1 MSPERDDPNE
11 EHDQDL
17 YEDVP
22 PRSIFAAT
30 WFRVVLV
37 VIVLGVVG
45 AVAVP
50 YVLDWM
56 NPPPPP
62 RTAGTAKSP
71 MTPTMPPAIDKPLAD
86 RPTSDKSPSEKSSS
100 DRPSSDKPTDKKDTT
115 LVPAPPASTSSP
127 SATRPEPKSE
137 PKSSAPPAVKP
148 APEPKATAKATPAE
162 PKTPAESKPTPEP
175 KSTAPSTGDTK
186 SADAKSKSAMAVTE
200 GPAKSSPSK
209 SAATK
214 SDTAAKS
221 DTAPATATKTTT
233 TKQAAAKATPPSSS
247 GVGGAPFWVQ
257 VGAFKD
263 PETAKRV
270 AAKLREENFKVEE
283 SMKQV
288 GGSATAPAAKAT
300 PPAPPT
306 ASGSDQYDV
315 FVTGMS
321 VEDLNRRLAGKGLAA
336 EASGGGVVVKPSLPL
351 RDAVALSKDLA
362 VEGFKVQVRRAG
374 GSGPVVTPPTAP
386 APTVAEGG
394 QSLHRVRVGSFAD
407 KDAALAAARELEA
420 KGYKPYIARGDQ

>member
-1 MSPERDDPNE
+1 VSPERDDPTE
-11 EHDQDL
+11 EHEQDL

-71 MTPTMPPAIDKPLAD
+71 MTPSMPPAIDKPLAD
-86 RPTSDKSPSEKSSS
+86 RPTSDKSPSEKS
-100 DRPSSDKPTDKKDTT
+100 PSDKATDKKDGT
-115 LVPAPPASTSSP
+115 LIPAPPASTPTP
-127 SATRPEPKSE
+127 SAARPETKSE
-137 PKSSAPPAVKP
+137 PKSSAPPAAKP
-148 APEPKATAKATPAE
+148 TAEPKVTAKAATPEPKA
-162 PKTPAESKPTPEP
+162 PAESKPTPEP
-175 KSTAPSTGDTK
+175 KSTAPATGDAK
-186 SADAKSKSAMAVTE
+186 NADAKNKSAMAVTE
-200 GPAKSSPSK
+200 SSPKSSASK

-214 SDTAAKS
+214 SETTPKS
-221 DTAPATATKTTT
+221 DTAPATATKPTT
-233 TKQAAAKATPPSSS
+233 TKPAAAKATTPTSSS
-247 GVGGAPFWVQ
+247 IGGAPYWVQ

-283 SMKQV
+283 SVKQV
-288 GGSATAPAAKAT
+288 GGSSPAPATKAT
-300 PPAPPT
+300 PPAPPAAT
-306 ASGSDQYDV
+306 SSDQYDV

-321 VEDLNRRLAGKGLAA
+321 ADDLNRRLAGKGLAA

-374 GSGPVVTPPTAP
+374 GAGPVVTPPTAP
-386 APTVAEGG
+386 APTAAEGG

-407 KDAALAAARELEA
+407 KAAALAAARELEA